1 MSFGISRRLDVQ
13 DGAPTVTGCSSL
25 AQAFAKFERMAWNG
39 LNRKAPIGLSIL
51 VECWLVVIVFEG
63 DSKVYWQFAYGMHGG
78 KKKDCGEGWGV

>member
-51 VECWLVVIVFEG
+51 VEC
-63 DSKVYWQFAYGMHGG
+63 
-78 KKKDCGEGWGV
+78 